1 MSAFKNLTYGAQ
13 RGGDVIDD
21 VSRFLSYHR
30 ARLLRYL
37 DGIAPEGSDEPDALK
52 YIGEVLVEWS
62 RLPDDAKRVPPDRVE
77 RTFWYALY
85 SLEELVENPPS
96 GGLDPY
102 EAVLLEDLATAR
114 ELLRQGNE
122 LPAGH
127 HATRPGELD
136 LEDDA
141 PYGDQ

>member
-1 MSAFKNLTYGAQ
+1 M
-13 RGGDVIDD
+13 DD
-21 VSRFLSYHR
+21 VRRFLSYHR

-37 DGIAPEGSDEPDALK
+37 DEIAPEGSEEPDALR
-52 YIGEVLVEWS
+52 YIEEVLVEWS

-77 RTFWYALY
+77 RTFWFALY
-85 SLEELVENPPS
+85 SLEELVEDPPS

-102 EAVLLEDLATAR
+102 EAILLEKLATVR
-114 ELLRQGNE
+114 ELLRRGNE

-141 PYGDQ
+141 PSADR

>member
-1 MSAFKNLTYGAQ
+1 M
-13 RGGDVIDD
+13 DD
-21 VSRFLSYHR
+21 VKKFLSYHR
-30 ARLLRYL
+30 NRLLRYL
-37 DGIAPEGSDEPDALK
+37 DGIAPEGSEEADALK
-52 YIGEVLVEWS
+52 YIEEVLVEWS
-62 RLPDDAKRVPPDRVE
+62 RLTDDAKRVPPDRVE

-96 GGLDPY
+96 GGLDPF
-102 EAVLLEDLATAR
+102 EAVLLKDLATAR

-127 HATRPGELD
+127 YATRPGELD

-141 PYGDQ
+141 PSGDR